1 MVRETFSV
9 AGGRGPGASVCVCV
23 TQILHIKGLVSA
35 EDIWQDEPE
44 DQVNSAYVKTWVIV
58 AVTA

>member
-1 MVRETFSV
+1 MRMRCVCVRTCV
-9 AGGRGPGASVCVCV
+9 RARVCVCV

>member
-1 MVRETFSV
+1 MRMRCVCVRTCV
-9 AGGRGPGASVCVCV
+9 RARVCV